1 MLEQIIK
8 TIQNNPI
15 NYEGYLE
22 YGKYLENVNLK
33 QAYLTYE
40 NALFYCKDESIQVEI
55 QNKLDEIEYR
65 QGKVEPASIVI
76 LSYNNRQLTQQCI
89 ESIRETTPESA
100 REIVIVDNNSQDDS
114 VSYLRQQDDIVLVE
128 NDFNAGFPGGCNIGI
143 KASKKE
149 NDIFLLNNDTILCAN
164 SLYTLRMGLYEKE
177 NYGSAGS
184 VTNNCANLQSVFKS
198 DSIDELKEFG
208 LKNNVVNKRSEIK
221 LMLVA
226 FAVLIKRHVLEKVG
240 YLDERFFPGNFEDD
254 DISLRILKENY
265 QNVLVYNSFII
276 HLGTV
281 SFKKV
286 DYNSILMKNY
296 DKLVDKYNFN
306 EDNCFFCFTHSE
318 SNEAFY
324 LNRIKEVEKE
334 NGKILV
340 VKSDLGAAILHAAY
354 LYPQFEF
361 YGLNNTVSC
370 ATISTHLE
378 GVNIEHYFD
387 IENNPFRTMKFDLIA
402 LDCSKIKK
410 NELEKYLSVLKDML
424 SDTGKLIVLA
434 KNQSY
439 YMNWYPILK
448 GEIHYLSHS
457 DAVYCKD
464 IDEMMK
470 KIDLKVEFW
479 VFYFGDIS
487 EDVKSKVEAIQNVIG
502 GDNKFLVESTAYILH
517 K

>member
-1 MLEQIIK
+1 M
-8 TIQNNPI
+8 
-15 NYEGYLE
+15 
-22 YGKYLENVNLK
+22 
-33 QAYLTYE
+33 
-40 NALFYCKDESIQVEI
+40 
-55 QNKLDEIEYR
+55 
-65 QGKVEPASIVI
+65 
-76 LSYNNRQLTQQCI
+76 
-89 ESIRETTPESA
+89 
-100 REIVIVDNNSQDDS
+100 IVDNNSQDDS
-114 VSYLRQQDDIVLVE
+114 VAYLRRQDDIVLVE

-164 SLYTLRMGLYEKE
+164 SLYTLRMGLYEKD

-208 LKNNVVNKRSEIK
+208 LKNNIVNKRNEIK

-286 DYNSILMKNY
+286 DYSGILMKNY
-296 DKLVDKYNFN
+296 NKLVEKYNFQ
-306 EDNCFFCFTHSE
+306 EDNGFYCFTHSE
-318 SNEAFY
+318 TNVAFY
-324 LNRIKEVEKE
+324 LNQIKEIKKD
-334 NGKILV
+334 NAKILV

-387 IENNPFRTMKFDLIA
+387 IENNPFKSIKFDFIV
-402 LDCSKIKK
+402 LDSTVIQKD
-410 NELEKYLSVLKDML
+410 EFEKYITVLKNMMDDDGTMM
-424 SDTGKLIVLA
+424 IMA
-434 KNQSY
+434 KNPSF

-448 GEIHYLSHS
+448 GET
-457 DAVYCKD
+457 DAGLNKNVVYCN
-464 IDEMMK
+464 
-470 KIDLKVEFW
+470 
-479 VFYFGDIS
+479 
-487 EDVKSKVEAIQNVIG
+487 DVNDMLSKQNLNVKTWIFNYIEIPNEVREEIEAIQNVVGIQ
-502 GDNKFLVESTAYILH
+502 NHITVENVAYIVC

>member
-1 MLEQIIK
+1 M
-8 TIQNNPI
+8 
-15 NYEGYLE
+15 
-22 YGKYLENVNLK
+22 
-33 QAYLTYE
+33 
-40 NALFYCKDESIQVEI
+40 
-55 QNKLDEIEYR
+55 
-65 QGKVEPASIVI
+65 
-76 LSYNNRQLTQQCI
+76 
-89 ESIRETTPESA
+89 
-100 REIVIVDNNSQDDS
+100 IVDNNSQDDS
-114 VSYLRQQDDIVLVE
+114 VEYLRQQDDIVLIE
-128 NDFNAGFPGGCNIGI
+128 NDYNAGFPGGCNIGI
-143 KASKKE
+143 KASRKE

-164 SLYTLRMGLYEKE
+164 SLYTLRMGLYEKD

-208 LKNNVVNKRSEIK
+208 LKNNVVNKRNEIK

-226 FAVLIKRHVLEKVG
+226 FTVLIKRHVLEKVG

-286 DYNSILMKNY
+286 DYSGILKKNY
-296 DKLVDKYNFN
+296 DKFVEKYNFN
-306 EDNCFFCFTHSE
+306 EDHSFFCFTHSE
-318 SNEAFY
+318 SNVAFY
-324 LNRIKEVEKE
+324 SNQIKEIEKD

-340 VKSDLGAAILHAAY
+340 VKSDLGAAILHVAY

-387 IENNPFRTMKFDLIA
+387 IENNPFKSIKFDFIV
-402 LDCSKIKK
+402 LDSTVIQKD
-410 NELEKYLSVLKDML
+410 EFEKYITVLKNMMDDDGTMMIM
-424 SDTGKLIVLA
+424 T
-434 KNQSY
+434 KNPSF

-448 GEIHYLSHS
+448 GET
-457 DAVYCKD
+457 DAGLNKNVVYCNDVNDMLSKL
-464 IDEMMK
+464 
-470 KIDLKVEFW
+470 DLNVKTW
-479 VFYFGDIS
+479 IFYYVDLPS
-487 EDVKSKVEAIQNVIG
+487 EIKEEIEAIQKVVGTQNHITVENVG
-502 GDNKFLVESTAYILH
+502 YIVC

>member
-1 MLEQIIK
+1 M
-8 TIQNNPI
+8 
-15 NYEGYLE
+15 
-22 YGKYLENVNLK
+22 
-33 QAYLTYE
+33 
-40 NALFYCKDESIQVEI
+40 
-55 QNKLDEIEYR
+55 
-65 QGKVEPASIVI
+65 
-76 LSYNNRQLTQQCI
+76 
-89 ESIRETTPESA
+89 
-100 REIVIVDNNSQDDS
+100 IVDNNSQDDS
-114 VSYLRQQDDIVLVE
+114 VAYLRQQDDIVLVE

-164 SLYTLRMGLYEKE
+164 SLYTLRMGLYEKD

-208 LKNNVVNKRSEIK
+208 LKNNIVNKRNEIK

-286 DYNSILMKNY
+286 DYSGILMKNY
-296 DKLVDKYNFN
+296 NKLVEKYNFQ
-306 EDNCFFCFTHSE
+306 EDNGFYCFTHSE
-318 SNEAFY
+318 TNVAFY
-324 LNRIKEVEKE
+324 LNQIKEIKKD
-334 NGKILV
+334 NAKILV

-354 LYPQFEF
+354 LYPQFEL

-387 IENNPFRTMKFDLIA
+387 IENNPFKSIKFDFIV
-402 LDCSKIKK
+402 LDSTVIQKD
-410 NELEKYLSVLKDML
+410 EFEKYITVLKNMMDDDGTMMIM
-424 SDTGKLIVLA
+424 T
-434 KNQSY
+434 KNPSF

-448 GEIHYLSHS
+448 GET
-457 DAVYCKD
+457 DAGLNKNVVYCN
-464 IDEMMK
+464 
-470 KIDLKVEFW
+470 
-479 VFYFGDIS
+479 
-487 EDVKSKVEAIQNVIG
+487 DVNDMLSKQNLNVKTWIFNYIEIPNEVREEIEAIQNVVGIQ
-502 GDNKFLVESTAYILH
+502 NHITVENVAYIVC

>member
-1 MLEQIIK
+1 
-8 TIQNNPI
+8 
-15 NYEGYLE
+15 
-22 YGKYLENVNLK
+22 
-33 QAYLTYE
+33 
-40 NALFYCKDESIQVEI
+40 
-55 QNKLDEIEYR
+55 
-65 QGKVEPASIVI
+65 
-76 LSYNNRQLTQQCI
+76 
-89 ESIRETTPESA
+89 
-100 REIVIVDNNSQDDS
+100 
-114 VSYLRQQDDIVLVE
+114 
-128 NDFNAGFPGGCNIGI
+128 
-143 KASKKE
+143 
-149 NDIFLLNNDTILCAN
+149 
-164 SLYTLRMGLYEKE
+164 MGLYEKD

-208 LKNNVVNKRSEIK
+208 LKNNIVNKRNEIK

-286 DYNSILMKNY
+286 DYSGILMKNY
-296 DKLVDKYNFN
+296 NKLVEKYNFQ
-306 EDNCFFCFTHSE
+306 EDNGFYCFTHSE
-318 SNEAFY
+318 TNVAFY
-324 LNRIKEVEKE
+324 LNQIKEIKKD
-334 NGKILV
+334 NAKILV

-354 LYPQFEF
+354 LYPQFEL

-387 IENNPFRTMKFDLIA
+387 IENNPFKSIKFDFIV
-402 LDCSKIKK
+402 LDSTVIQKD
-410 NELEKYLSVLKDML
+410 EFEKYITVLKNMMDDDGTMMIM
-424 SDTGKLIVLA
+424 T
-434 KNQSY
+434 KNPSF

-448 GEIHYLSHS
+448 GET
-457 DAVYCKD
+457 DAGLNKNVVYCN
-464 IDEMMK
+464 
-470 KIDLKVEFW
+470 
-479 VFYFGDIS
+479 
-487 EDVKSKVEAIQNVIG
+487 DVNDMLSKQNLNVKTWIFNYIEIPNEVREEIEAIQNVVGIQ
-502 GDNKFLVESTAYILH
+502 NHITVENVAYIVC

>member
-1 MLEQIIK
+1 M
-8 TIQNNPI
+8 
-15 NYEGYLE
+15 
-22 YGKYLENVNLK
+22 
-33 QAYLTYE
+33 
-40 NALFYCKDESIQVEI
+40 
-55 QNKLDEIEYR
+55 
-65 QGKVEPASIVI
+65 
-76 LSYNNRQLTQQCI
+76 
-89 ESIRETTPESA
+89 
-100 REIVIVDNNSQDDS
+100 IVDNNSQDDS
-114 VSYLRQQDDIVLVE
+114 VAYLRQQDDIVLVE

-143 KASKKE
+143 KASKKG

-164 SLYTLRMGLYEKE
+164 SLYTLRMGLYEKD

-208 LKNNVVNKRSEIK
+208 LKNNIVNKRNEIK

-286 DYNSILMKNY
+286 DYSGILMKNY
-296 DKLVDKYNFN
+296 NKLVEKYNFQ
-306 EDNCFFCFTHSE
+306 EDNGFYCFTHSE
-318 SNEAFY
+318 TNVAFY
-324 LNRIKEVEKE
+324 LNQIKEIKKD
-334 NGKILV
+334 NAKILV

-387 IENNPFRTMKFDLIA
+387 IENNPFKSIKFDFIV
-402 LDCSKIKK
+402 LDSTVIQKD
-410 NELEKYLSVLKDML
+410 EFEKYITVLKNMMDDDGTMM
-424 SDTGKLIVLA
+424 IMA
-434 KNQSY
+434 KNPSF

-448 GEIHYLSHS
+448 GET
-457 DAVYCKD
+457 DAGLNKNVVYCN
-464 IDEMMK
+464 
-470 KIDLKVEFW
+470 
-479 VFYFGDIS
+479 
-487 EDVKSKVEAIQNVIG
+487 DVNDMLSKQNLNVKTWIFNYIEIPNEVREEIEAIQNVVGIQ
-502 GDNKFLVESTAYILH
+502 NHITVENVAYIVC

>member
-1 MLEQIIK
+1 MLEKIK
-8 TIQNNPI
+8 ENPLD
-15 NYEGYLE
+15 YKGYLE

-40 NALFYCKDESIQVEI
+40 NALFYCHDELVKIEI
-55 QNKLDEIEYR
+55 QNKLDEITYR

-100 REIVIVDNNSQDDS
+100 REIVIVDNNSQGDS
-114 VSYLRQQDDIVLVE
+114 VAYLRQQDDIVLVE

-164 SLYTLRMGLYEKE
+164 SLYTLRMGLYEKD

-208 LKNNVVNKRSEIK
+208 LKNNIVNKRNEIK

-286 DYNSILMKNY
+286 DYSGILMKNY
-296 DKLVDKYNFN
+296 NKLVEKYNFQ
-306 EDNCFFCFTHSE
+306 EDNDFYCFTHSE
-318 SNEAFY
+318 TNVAFY
-324 LNRIKEVEKE
+324 LNQIKEIKKD
-334 NGKILV
+334 NAKILV

-354 LYPQFEF
+354 LYPQFEL

-387 IENNPFRTMKFDLIA
+387 IENNPFKSIKFDFIV
-402 LDCSKIKK
+402 LDSTVIQKD
-410 NELEKYLSVLKDML
+410 EFEKYITVLKNMMDDDGTMM
-424 SDTGKLIVLA
+424 IMA
-434 KNQSY
+434 KNPSF

-448 GEIHYLSHS
+448 GET
-457 DAVYCKD
+457 DAGLNKNVVYCN
-464 IDEMMK
+464 
-470 KIDLKVEFW
+470 
-479 VFYFGDIS
+479 
-487 EDVKSKVEAIQNVIG
+487 DVNDMLSKQNLNVKTWIFNYIELPNEVREEIEAIQNVVGIQ
-502 GDNKFLVESTAYILH
+502 NHITVENVAYIVC

>member
-1 MLEQIIK
+1 MLEKIK
-8 TIQNNPI
+8 ENPLD
-15 NYEGYLE
+15 YKGYLE

-40 NALFYCKDESIQVEI
+40 NALFYCKEESVKFEI
-55 QNKLDEIEYR
+55 QHKLDEITYR

-114 VSYLRQQDDIVLVE
+114 VAYLRQQDDIVLVE

-286 DYNSILMKNY
+286 NYKDILWKNY
-296 DKLVDKYNFN
+296 DKLVEKYNFK
-306 EDNCFFCFTHSE
+306 EDNSFFCFTHSE
-318 SNEAFY
+318 SNIAFY
-324 LNRIKEVEKE
+324 SNRIKTIEKE

-340 VKSDLGAAILHAAY
+340 VKSDLGAAILHVAY
-354 LYPQFEF
+354 LHPQFEF

-370 ATISTHLE
+370 ATISSHLD
-378 GVNIEHYFD
+378 GVHIEHYFD
-387 IENNPFRTMKFDLIA
+387 IENNPFRSMRFDLIS
-402 LDCSKIKK
+402 LDCSTIKK
-410 NELEKYLSVLKDML
+410 GELEKYLSVLKDML

-434 KNQSY
+434 KNPSY
-439 YMNWYPILK
+439 YMNWYPIMQ
-448 GEIHYLSHS
+448 GETQPLISL
-457 DAVYCKD
+457 DTVYCND

-470 KIDLKVEFW
+470 KLDLKVESW
-479 VFYFGDIS
+479 NFYFGSIS
-487 EDVKSKVEAIQNVIG
+487 EDVKSKVEAIQNIVG
-502 GDNKFLVESTAYILH
+502 ENSKFLIESTAYILH

>member
-1 MLEQIIK
+1 M
-8 TIQNNPI
+8 
-15 NYEGYLE
+15 
-22 YGKYLENVNLK
+22 
-33 QAYLTYE
+33 
-40 NALFYCKDESIQVEI
+40 
-55 QNKLDEIEYR
+55 
-65 QGKVEPASIVI
+65 
-76 LSYNNRQLTQQCI
+76 
-89 ESIRETTPESA
+89 
-100 REIVIVDNNSQDDS
+100 IVDNNSQDDS
-114 VSYLRQQDDIVLVE
+114 VAYLRQQDDIVLVE

-164 SLYTLRMGLYEKE
+164 SLYTLRMGLYEKD

-208 LKNNVVNKRSEIK
+208 LKNNIVNKRNEIK

-286 DYNSILMKNY
+286 DYSGILMKNY
-296 DKLVDKYNFN
+296 NKLVEKYNFQ
-306 EDNCFFCFTHSE
+306 EDNGFYCFTHSE
-318 SNEAFY
+318 TNVAFY
-324 LNRIKEVEKE
+324 LNQIKEIKKD
-334 NGKILV
+334 NAKILV

-387 IENNPFRTMKFDLIA
+387 IENNPFKSIKFDFIV
-402 LDCSKIKK
+402 LDSTVIQKD
-410 NELEKYLSVLKDML
+410 EFEKYITVLKNMMDDDGTMM
-424 SDTGKLIVLA
+424 IMA
-434 KNQSY
+434 KNPSF

-448 GEIHYLSHS
+448 GET
-457 DAVYCKD
+457 DAGLNKNVVYCN
-464 IDEMMK
+464 
-470 KIDLKVEFW
+470 
-479 VFYFGDIS
+479 
-487 EDVKSKVEAIQNVIG
+487 DVNDMLSKQNLNVKTWIFNYIEIPNEVREEIEAIQNVVGIQ
-502 GDNKFLVESTAYILH
+502 NHITVENVAYIVC